1 MKTIALV
8 GGPGSGKT
16 KTLNYIRD
24 NGLDLGL
31 DNVITVSEIAENI
44 IKLNPLLRRDP
55 WELQTAIY
63 YTQLGIDE
71 TLRSIYNELNTLLVF
86 DRGLADS
93 KVYLTDMFHAF
104 AVNNSTSLEEM
115 FSHYDAVYIL
125 ESAVVAEQYQI
136 TDVRTEDKMRAAELN
151 LRTIDVWTKHPMNY
165 FIGAT
170 ELPEDKIE
178 SVISIIKHTYTDWA
192 R

>member
-1 MKTIALV
+1 MRTIALV

-24 NGLDLGL
+24 NGLDLGF

-63 YTQLGIDE
+63 HTQLGIDN
-71 TLRSIYNELNTLLVF
+71 TLKSIYKKSNTLLVF

-93 KVYLTDMFHAF
+93 KVYLTDMFPVF
-104 AVNNSTSLEEM
+104 AINNSTSLEEM

-136 TDVRTEDKMRAAELN
+136 TDVRTEDKTRATELN
-151 LRTIDVWTKHPMNY
+151 LRTIDVWKEHPMNY

-170 ELPEDKIE
+170 ERPKDKIE
-178 SVISIIKHTYTDWA
+178 SVISIIEHTYLDWA
-192 R
+192 